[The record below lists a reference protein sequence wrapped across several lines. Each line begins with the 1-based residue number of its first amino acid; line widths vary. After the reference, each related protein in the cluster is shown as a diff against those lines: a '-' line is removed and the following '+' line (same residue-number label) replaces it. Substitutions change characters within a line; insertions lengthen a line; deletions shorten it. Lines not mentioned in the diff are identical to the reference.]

1 MSGSM
6 SGTMN
11 EMALTLR
18 MLSDWHIGAGVGTPP
33 IIDRCVVRDNI
44 HDNVPNNKALPFI
57 PEGTI
62 KGILRDAA
70 ETLIAGTAHHQAW
83 SCWLDWLFGSRISV
97 GSAPDNSGAPPV
109 TGRPPVKGHVYF
121 SAARLPDALVQGL
134 RESPQ
139 WAEAL
144 FLLRRHTRLDQHGQV
159 MPETLRTIE
168 FVRGELT
175 LEARARLPEAK
186 SLIFANQDSEPAHK
200 AMQAMRAMR
209 ALLIGSALNIER
221 IGAHRRRGAGRC
233 AVVVDGVDRD
243 ELDRLFDVLEQSP
256 PELPLHLST
265 YLPLARFSEPG
276 PAQPPHAQHPHAQ
289 HPNKDAPPGAAFDIT
304 LELRQP
310 ISCAARQ
317 LGNLQTCLDYLPGRA
332 LAKPVLSALHELAPD
347 YPWLRE
353 FADGGLVIAHAYPE
367 ISGSDTPD
375 SEGVRGVPA
384 PFSLYYDKAQGA
396 QGGERYNLMWQSAEA
411 VQAAIQAESPDNPP
425 QLKALGGGYLSP
437 ELSPESPSQ
446 SRSGLPLQRHAVRKI
461 LVQRNAVEHQSQRP
475 TSAVGGIYSREA
487 IAAGQTYRTVLRLS
501 GGAYTALKN
510 SEKAQDRCEAAQKS
524 LQKAVQKAFTSTR
537 IGGGAPGCGEVHM
550 RAARCYPYPEP
561 PSCGDGKRL
570 LVYCAADV
578 LLDAQAVSLQPLEV
592 VLLEAINQVLE
603 EKAGMRQSD
612 DFIDVALRTRLDGGW
627 NPRWGLPRET
637 AIVLAAGSCLV
648 LERARPFAAREL
660 SALQQRGLGKR
671 RGEGYGELMC
681 NPPFLMAGNSGA
693 DYA

>member
-6 SGTMN
+6 S
-11 EMALTLR
+11 EIALTLR
-18 MLSDWHIGAGVGTPP
+18 MLSDWHIGAGVGAPP
-33 IIDRCVVRDNI
+33 IIDRRVVRDNV
-44 HDNVPNNKALPFI
+44 HDNKGLPVI

-62 KGILRDAA
+62 KGIWRDAA
-70 ETLIAGTAHHQAW
+70 ETLIAGTAQHQAW
-83 SCWLDWLFGSRISV
+83 SCWLDWLFGARISL
-97 GSAPDNSGAPPV
+97 GSAPHNTGAPPV
-109 TGRPPVKGHVYF
+109 TGRPPVRGHAYF

-134 RESPQ
+134 RESPR

-144 FLLRRHTRLDQHGQV
+144 FLPRRHTRLDEHGQV

-175 LEARARLPEAK
+175 LEARARLPEAE
-186 SLIFANQDSEPAHK
+186 SLTFANQDSESAHN
-200 AMQAMRAMR
+200 AMQAMR

-233 AVVVDGVDRD
+233 AVAVHGVDRD

-256 PELPLHLST
+256 PELPSRRSA
-265 YLPLARFSEPG
+265 YLPLAGFSESHP
-276 PAQPPHAQHPHAQ
+276 AQHPHAQ
-289 HPNKDAPPGAAFDIT
+289 HPNKDAQPGASFNIA

-310 ISCAARQ
+310 VSCAVRQ

-332 LAKPVLSALHELAPD
+332 LAKPVLSALYKLAPD

-353 FADGGLVIAHAYPE
+353 FADGGLVIAHAYPD
-367 ISGSDTPD
+367 I
-375 SEGVRGVPA
+375 EGVRGVPA
-384 PFSLYYDKAQGA
+384 PFSLYYNKAQGV
-396 QGGERYNLMWQSAEA
+396 QGGELYNLMWQSAESI
-411 VQAAIQAESPDNPP
+411 QAAIQVGRPDT
-425 QLKALGGGYLSP
+425 QLKVLGGGYLSP
-437 ELSPESPSQ
+437 ELPPESPSQ
-446 SRSGLPLQRHAVRKI
+446 PPRGRSGLQLRRHAVPKI

-501 GGAYTALKN
+501 GDAYNALK
-510 SEKAQDRCEAAQKS
+510 SSGKAQNDSEVV
-524 LQKAVQKAFTSTR
+524 QKAVQQAVKKAFTSTR

-550 RAARCYPYPEP
+550 RAVLPRTYPEP
-561 PSCGDGKRL
+561 PSRGDGKRL

-578 LLDAQAVSLQPLEV
+578 MLDAQTLSLKTLEV

-603 EKAGMRQSD
+603 EKAALRRTD
-612 DFIDVALRTRLDGGW
+612 NLIDMALRTRRDSGW

-637 AIVLAAGSCLV
+637 AIALAAGSCLV

-660 SALQQRGLGKR
+660 SALQQRGLGQR
-671 RGEGYGELMC
+671 RGEGYGELIC
-681 NPPFLMAGNSGA
+681 NPPFLMAGDSGA
-693 DYA
+693 DYV

>member
-1 MSGSM
+1 MSA
-6 SGTMN
+6 TMN
-11 EMALTLR
+11 EIALTLR

-33 IIDRCVVRDNI
+33 IIDRCVVRDNVG
-44 HDNVPNNKALPFI
+44 DNKGLPVI

-62 KGILRDAA
+62 KGIWRDAA
-70 ETLIAGTAHHQAW
+70 ETLIAGTADHQAW
-83 SCWLDWLFGSRISV
+83 SRWLDWLFGARISV
-97 GSAPDNSGAPPV
+97 GSAPHDSGAPPV
-109 TGRPPVKGHVYF
+109 TGRPPVQGHAHF

-144 FLLRRHTRLDQHGQV
+144 FLLRRHTRLDQRGQV

-175 LEARARLPEAK
+175 LEARARLPEAE
-186 SLIFANQDSEPAHK
+186 SLTFANRDSESAHK
-200 AMQAMRAMR
+200 AMQAMR

-221 IGAHRRRGAGRC
+221 IGAQRRRGAGRC
-233 AVVVDGVDRD
+233 AVAVHGVDRD
-243 ELDRLFDVLEQSP
+243 ELDCLFDVLEQSP
-256 PELPLHLST
+256 PELPSRRSA
-265 YLPLARFSEPG
+265 YLPLAGFTEPR
-276 PAQPPHAQHPHAQ
+276 PAQHPHTQ
-289 HPNKDAPPGAAFDIT
+289 HPNKDVQPGAAFNIT

-332 LAKPVLSALHELAPD
+332 LARPVLSALYKLAPD

-367 ISGSDTPD
+367 IK
-375 SEGVRGVPA
+375 GVRGVPA
-384 PFSLYYDKAQGA
+384 PFSLYYDKAQGS
-396 QGGERYNLMWQSAEA
+396 QSGELYNLMWQSAEA
-411 VQAAIQAESPDNPP
+411 VQAAIQAGKPDNPP
-425 QLKALGGGYLSP
+425 QLKALSGGYLSP

-446 SRSGLPLQRHAVRKI
+446 PPQGRSGLPLQRYAVPKI

-487 IAAGQTYRTVLRLS
+487 IAAGQTYRSVLRLS
-501 GGAYTALKN
+501 GDAYSALQN
-510 SEKAQDRCEAAQKS
+510 SEKAQNDSEVVR
-524 LQKAVQKAFTSTR
+524 KAVQQAVNQAFTSTR
-537 IGGGAPGCGEVHM
+537 IGGGAPGCGEVHA
-550 RAARCYPYPEP
+550 RATRLCTDSEP
-561 PSCGDGKRL
+561 PSRDDGKPL

-578 LLDAQAVSLQPLEV
+578 MLDAQAVSLQPLED

-603 EKAGMRQSD
+603 EKAALRRTD
-612 DFIDVALRTRLDGGW
+612 NLIDVALRTRLDGGW

-693 DYA
+693 DYYV

>member
-6 SGTMN
+6 NATMN
-11 EMALTLR
+11 EIALTLR

-33 IIDRCVVRDNI
+33 IIDRCVVRDNG
-44 HDNVPNNKALPFI
+44 HDNFHDDKGLPVI

-62 KGILRDAA
+62 KGIWRDAA

-109 TGRPPVKGHVYF
+109 TGRPPVQGHAYF

-175 LEARARLPEAK
+175 LEARARLPEAEC
-186 SLIFANQDSEPAHK
+186 LTFANQDSESAHK
-200 AMQAMRAMR
+200 AMQAMR

-233 AVVVDGVDRD
+233 AVAVHGVDRD

-256 PELPLHLST
+256 PELPSRRSA
-265 YLPLARFSEPG
+265 YLPLAGFSEPH
-276 PAQPPHAQHPHAQ
+276 PAQPPHAQHPNKHAQ
-289 HPNKDAPPGAAFDIT
+289 PGASFNIT

-332 LAKPVLSALHELAPD
+332 LAKPVLSALYKLAPD

-367 ISGSDTPD
+367 IK
-375 SEGVRGVPA
+375 GVRGVPA

-396 QGGERYNLMWQSAEA
+396 QGGELYNLMWQSAEA
-411 VQAAIQAESPDNPP
+411 VQKEHPDT

-446 SRSGLPLQRHAVRKI
+446 PLRGRSGLQLQRHAVPKI

-487 IAAGQTYRTVLRLS
+487 VAAGQTYRTVLRLS
-501 GGAYTALKN
+501 GDAYSALKN
-510 SEKAQDRCEAAQKS
+510 SEKAQNGSKAAQKS
-524 LQKAVQKAFTSTR
+524 LQEAVQQAFTSTR
-537 IGGGAPGCGEVHM
+537 IGGGAPGCGEVHV
-550 RAARCYPYPEP
+550 RAARLCTYPEP
-561 PSCGDGKRL
+561 PSCGDGKQL

-578 LLDAQAVSLQPLEV
+578 MLDAQAVSLQPLED

-603 EKAGMRQSD
+603 EKAALRRTD
-612 DFIDVALRTRLDGGW
+612 NFIDVALRMRLDGGW
-627 NPRWGLPRET
+627 NPRWGLPRES

-671 RGEGYGELMC
+671 RGEGYGELIC

-693 DYA
+693 DYV

>member
-1 MSGSM
+1 MSGR
-6 SGTMN
+6 MN
-11 EMALTLR
+11 EIGLTLR
-18 MLSDWHIGAGVGTPP
+18 MLSDWHIGAGVGAPP
-33 IIDRCVVRDNI
+33 IIDRRVVRDNG
-44 HDNVPNNKALPFI
+44 HDNKGLPVI

-62 KGILRDAA
+62 KGIWRDAA

-97 GSAPDNSGAPPV
+97 GSAPHNSGAPP
-109 TGRPPVKGHVYF
+109 TQGHAHF

-144 FLLRRHTRLDQHGQV
+144 FLLRRHTRLDKHGQV

-175 LEARARLPEAK
+175 LEARARLPEAEC
-186 SLIFANQDSEPAHK
+186 LTFANENSESAHK
-200 AMQAMRAMR
+200 AMQAMR

-233 AVVVDGVDRD
+233 AVAVHGVDRD

-256 PELPLHLST
+256 PELPSRRSA
-265 YLPLARFSEPG
+265 YLPLTGFSEPH
-276 PAQPPHAQHPHAQ
+276 PAQHPHAQ
-289 HPNKDAPPGAAFDIT
+289 HPDKDAQPGASFNIT

-310 ISCAARQ
+310 VSCAARQ

-332 LAKPVLSALHELAPD
+332 LAKPVLSALYKLAPD

-353 FADGGLVIAHAYPE
+353 FADGALVIAHAYPE
-367 ISGSDTPD
+367 I
-375 SEGVRGVPA
+375 EGVRGVPA

-396 QGGERYNLMWQSAEA
+396 QGGELYNLMWQSAEA
-411 VQAAIQAESPDNPP
+411 VQAAIQVGRPDT
-425 QLKALGGGYLSP
+425 QFKALGGGYLSP

-446 SRSGLPLQRHAVRKI
+446 PPQGRSGLQLQRHAVPKI

-487 IAAGQTYRTVLRLS
+487 IAAGQTYRSVLRLS
-501 GGAYTALKN
+501 GDAYSALKN
-510 SEKAQDRCEAAQKS
+510 SEKAQNGSEAAQKS
-524 LQKAVQKAFTSTR
+524 LQEAVQQAFTSTR
-537 IGGGAPGCGEVHM
+537 IGGGAPGCGEVHA
-550 RAARCYPYPEP
+550 RAARLCTYSEP
-561 PSCGDGKRL
+561 PSCADGKQL

-578 LLDAQAVSLQPLEV
+578 MLDAQAMSLQPLEA
-592 VLLEAINQVLE
+592 VLLEAINPVLE
-603 EKAGMRQSD
+603 EKAALRQTD
-612 DFIDVALRTRLDGGW
+612 NLIDMALRTRLDGGW

-648 LERARPFAAREL
+648 LERARPFEVREL
-660 SALQQRGLGKR
+660 SALQRRGLGRR

-693 DYA
+693 DYV

>member
-1 MSGSM
+1 MNGSINGSINGSM
-6 SGTMN
+6 N
-11 EMALTLR
+11 EIALTLR
-18 MLSDWHIGAGVGTPP
+18 MLSDWHIGAGVGAPP
-33 IIDRCVVRDNI
+33 MIDRRVVRDKG
-44 HDNVPNNKALPFI
+44 HDNKGLPVI

-62 KGILRDAA
+62 KGIWRDAA

-97 GSAPDNSGAPPV
+97 GSAPHNSGAPP
-109 TGRPPVKGHVYF
+109 TQGHAYF

-175 LEARARLPEAK
+175 LEARARLPEAE
-186 SLIFANQDSEPAHK
+186 SLTFANQDSESAHK
-200 AMQAMRAMR
+200 AMQAMR

-233 AVVVDGVDRD
+233 AVAVHGVDSA

-256 PELPLHLST
+256 PELPARSSA
-265 YLPLARFSEPG
+265 YLPLAGFSEPH
-276 PAQPPHAQHPHAQ
+276 PAQHLHAQHSH
-289 HPNKDAPPGAAFDIT
+289 KDAQPGAAFDIT

-317 LGNLQTCLDYLPGRA
+317 LGNLQTGLDYLPGRA
-332 LAKPVLSALHELAPD
+332 LAKPVLSALYKLAPD

-353 FADGGLVIAHAYPE
+353 FADGALVIAHAYPE
-367 ISGSDTPD
+367 I
-375 SEGVRGVPA
+375 EGVRGVPA

-396 QGGERYNLMWQSAEA
+396 QGGELYNLMWQSAEA
-411 VQAAIQAESPDNPP
+411 VQAAIQAGRPDNPP

-437 ELSPESPSQ
+437 ASPSQ
-446 SRSGLPLQRHAVRKI
+446 PPPGRSDLQLQRHAVPKI

-487 IAAGQTYRTVLRLS
+487 IAAGQTYRSVLRLS
-501 GGAYTALKN
+501 GDAYSALKN
-510 SEKAQDRCEAAQKS
+510 SEKAQNGSEAAQKS
-524 LQKAVQKAFTSTR
+524 LQEAVQQAFTSTR
-537 IGGGAPGCGEVHM
+537 IGGGAPVCGEAHM
-550 RAARCYPYPEP
+550 RAARLCTYPEP
-561 PSCGDGKRL
+561 PPCADGKRL

-578 LLDAQAVSLQPLEV
+578 MLDAQAVSLQPLED

-603 EKAGMRQSD
+603 EKAALRRTD
-612 DFIDVALRTRLDGGW
+612 NLIDVALRTRLDGGW
-627 NPRWGLPRET
+627 NPRWGLPRES
-637 AIVLAAGSCLV
+637 AIVLAAGSCLA
-648 LERARPFAAREL
+648 LERSRPFAAREL

-693 DYA
+693 DDV

>member
-6 SGTMN
+6 SGRMN
-11 EMALTLR
+11 GRINEIGLTLR
-18 MLSDWHIGAGVGTPP
+18 MLSDWHIGAGVGAPP
-33 IIDRCVVRDNI
+33 IIDRRVVRDKG
-44 HDNVPNNKALPFI
+44 HDNKGLPVI

-62 KGILRDAA
+62 KGIWRDAA
-70 ETLIAGTAHHQAW
+70 ETLIAGTAHREAW
-83 SCWLDWLFGSRISV
+83 SCWLDWLFGSRISL
-97 GSAPDNSGAPPV
+97 GSAPHNSGAPP
-109 TGRPPVKGHVYF
+109 TQGHAYF

-144 FLLRRHTRLDQHGQV
+144 FLLRRHTRLDKHGQV

-175 LEARARLPEAK
+175 LEARARLPEVE
-186 SLIFANQDSEPAHK
+186 SLVFENAQDSGSTNK
-200 AMQAMRAMR
+200 AMQAMR

-233 AVVVDGVDRD
+233 AVAVHGVDSA

-256 PELPLHLST
+256 PELPARRSA
-265 YLPLARFSEPG
+265 YLPLAGFSEPH
-276 PAQPPHAQHPHAQ
+276 PAQHPHAQ
-289 HPNKDAPPGAAFDIT
+289 HPHKDAPPGVAFDIA

-332 LAKPVLSALHELAPD
+332 LAKPVLSALYKLAPD

-353 FADGGLVIAHAYPE
+353 FADGALVIAHAYPE
-367 ISGSDTPD
+367 I
-375 SEGVRGVPA
+375 EGVRGVPARGVPA

-396 QGGERYNLMWQSAEA
+396 QGGELYNLMWQSAEA
-411 VQAAIQAESPDNPP
+411 IQAAIQVGRPDNPA
-425 QLKALGGGYLSP
+425 QFKALGGGYLSP
-437 ELSPESPSQ
+437 ESPSQ
-446 SRSGLPLQRHAVRKI
+446 PPRGRSGLPRHAVPKI
-461 LVQRNAVEHQSQRP
+461 LVQRNAVEHKSQRP

-487 IAAGQTYRTVLRLS
+487 IAAGQIYRTVLRLS
-501 GGAYTALKN
+501 GDAYSALKN
-510 SEKAQDRCEAAQKS
+510 SEKAQNDSEVV
-524 LQKAVQKAFTSTR
+524 QKAVQQAVKKAFTSTR

-550 RAARCYPYPEP
+550 RAARLCTYPEP
-561 PSCGDGKRL
+561 PSCGDGKQL

-578 LLDAQAVSLQPLEV
+578 MLDAQAVSLQPLEV

-603 EKAGMRQSD
+603 EKAALRRPD
-612 DFIDVALRTRLDGGW
+612 NLIDMALRTRLDGGW

-693 DYA
+693 DYV

>member
-1 MSGSM
+1 MSGS
-6 SGTMN
+6 TN
-11 EMALTLR
+11 EIALTLR

-33 IIDRCVVRDNI
+33 IIDRRVVRDNG
-44 HDNVPNNKALPFI
+44 HDNKGLPVI

-62 KGILRDAA
+62 KGIWRDAA

-97 GSAPDNSGAPPV
+97 GSAPDSSGVPPV
-109 TGRPPVKGHVYF
+109 TGPPPVQGHAHF

-139 WAEAL
+139 WVEAL

-175 LEARARLPEAK
+175 LKARARLPEAK
-186 SLIFANQDSEPAHK
+186 SLAFANQDSESADK
-200 AMQAMRAMR
+200 AMQAMR

-243 ELDRLFDVLEQSP
+243 ELDRLFHVLEQSP
-256 PELPLHLST
+256 PELPLRRSA
-265 YLPLARFSEPG
+265 YLPLAGFSEPH
-276 PAQPPHAQHPHAQ
+276 PAQRPHAQ
-289 HPNKDAPPGAAFDIT
+289 HPNKDAQPGASFNIA

-310 ISCAARQ
+310 VSCAVRQ

-332 LAKPVLSALHELAPD
+332 LAKPVLSALYKLAPD

-353 FADGGLVIAHAYPE
+353 FADGGLVIAHAYPD
-367 ISGSDTPD
+367 I
-375 SEGVRGVPA
+375 EGVRGVPA
-384 PFSLYYDKAQGA
+384 PFSLYYNKAQGV
-396 QGGERYNLMWQSAEA
+396 QGGELYNLMWQSAESI
-411 VQAAIQAESPDNPP
+411 QAAIQVGRPDT
-425 QLKALGGGYLSP
+425 QFKALGGGYLSP

-446 SRSGLPLQRHAVRKI
+446 PAPERSGLQLQRRLAQKI
-461 LVQRNAVEHQSQRP
+461 LVQRNAVEHKSQRP

-487 IAAGQTYRTVLRLS
+487 IAAGQTYRSVLRLS
-501 GGAYTALKN
+501 GDAYTALQN
-510 SEKAQDRCEAAQKS
+510 SEKAQNDSEVV
-524 LQKAVQKAFTSTR
+524 QKAVQRAVKKAFTSTR
-537 IGGGAPGCGEVHM
+537 IGGGAPGCGEVHA
-550 RAARCYPYPEP
+550 RAARLCTYPEP
-561 PSCGDGKRL
+561 PSCADGKQL

-578 LLDAQAVSLQPLEV
+578 LLDAQAVCLQPLED

-603 EKAGMRQSD
+603 EKAVVRRTD
-612 DFIDVALRTRLDGGW
+612 NLIDVALRTRLDGGW

-648 LERARPFAAREL
+648 LERARPFAAHEL
-660 SALQQRGLGKR
+660 GALLRRGLGKR
-671 RGEGYGELMC
+671 RGEGYGELIC
-681 NPPFLMAGNSGA
+681 NPPFLMAGNSGV
-693 DYA
+693 DCV

>member
-1 MSGSM
+1 MQG
-6 SGTMN
+6 
-11 EMALTLR
+11 
-18 MLSDWHIGAGVGTPP
+18 H
-33 IIDRCVVRDNI
+33 
-44 HDNVPNNKALPFI
+44 
-57 PEGTI
+57 
-62 KGILRDAA
+62 
-70 ETLIAGTAHHQAW
+70 AH
-83 SCWLDWLFGSRISV
+83 
-97 GSAPDNSGAPPV
+97 
-109 TGRPPVKGHVYF
+109 F
-121 SAARLPDALVQGL
+121 SAARLPAALVQGL

-144 FLLRRHTRLDQHGQV
+144 FLLRRHTRLDKRGQV

-175 LEARARLPEAK
+175 LEARARLPEAE
-186 SLIFANQDSEPAHK
+186 SLTFANQGSESAHK
-200 AMQAMRAMR
+200 AMQAMR

-256 PELPLHLST
+256 PELPLRRSA
-265 YLPLARFSEPG
+265 YLPLAGFSEPQ
-276 PAQPPHAQHPHAQ
+276 PAQRPHAQHPH
-289 HPNKDAPPGAAFDIT
+289 KDAPPGAAFDIT

-310 ISCAARQ
+310 VSCALRQ

-332 LAKPVLSALHELAPD
+332 LAKPVLSALYKLAPD

-367 ISGSDTPD
+367 IK
-375 SEGVRGVPA
+375 GVRGVPA

-396 QGGERYNLMWQSAEA
+396 QGGKLYKLMWQSAET
-411 VQAAIQAESPDNPP
+411 VQKEHPDT
-425 QLKALGGGYLSP
+425 QLKALSGGYLSPGLSPGLSP

-446 SRSGLPLQRHAVRKI
+446 APQERSGLQLQRHAVPKI

-501 GGAYTALKN
+501 GDAHSALQN
-510 SEKAQDRCEAAQKS
+510 SEKAQNDSEIV
-524 LQKAVQKAFTSTR
+524 QKAVQQAVNKAFTSTR
-537 IGGGAPGCGEVHM
+537 IGGGAPGCGEVQA
-550 RAARCYPYPEP
+550 RATRLCIDSEP
-561 PSCGDGKRL
+561 PSCGDGKQL

-578 LLDAQAVSLQPLEV
+578 MLDAQAVSLQPLED
-592 VLLEAINQVLE
+592 VLLEATNQVLE
-603 EKAGMRQSD
+603 EKAALRRTD
-612 DFIDVALRTRLDGGW
+612 NLIDVALRTRLDGGW

-671 RGEGYGELMC
+671 RGEGYGELIC
-681 NPPFLMAGNSGA
+681 NPLFLMAGNSGA
-693 DYA
+693 DYV

>member
-1 MSGSM
+1 M
-6 SGTMN
+6 SGTVNGRMN

-33 IIDRCVVRDNI
+33 MVDRRVVRDNI
-44 HDNVPNNKALPFI
+44 HDNVPNNFPNNKALPVI

-62 KGILRDAA
+62 KGIWRDAA
-70 ETLIAGTAHHQAW
+70 ETLIAGTAHRQAW

-97 GSAPDNSGAPPV
+97 GTPPV
-109 TGRPPVKGHVYF
+109 TGRLPVQGHAHF

-144 FLLRRHTRLDQHGQV
+144 FLLRRHTRLDKHGQV

-175 LEARARLPEAK
+175 LEARARLPEAEC
-186 SLIFANQDSEPAHK
+186 LTFANQDSESAHK
-200 AMQAMRAMR
+200 AMQAMR

-233 AVVVDGVDRD
+233 AVAVHGVDSA

-256 PELPLHLST
+256 PELPFRRSA
-265 YLPLARFSEPG
+265 YLPLARFSEPH
-276 PAQPPHAQHPHAQ
+276 PAQHPHAQ
-289 HPNKDAPPGAAFDIT
+289 HPHKDARPGATFDIT

-310 ISCAARQ
+310 ISCAAHQ

-332 LAKPVLSALHELAPD
+332 LAKPVLGALYKLAPN

-367 ISGSDTPD
+367 IK
-375 SEGVRGVPA
+375 GVRGVPA

-411 VQAAIQAESPDNPP
+411 IQQAHPDT
-425 QLKALGGGYLSP
+425 QLKALSGGYVP
-437 ELSPESPSQ
+437 PKSPSQ
-446 SRSGLPLQRHAVRKI
+446 SRSGLQLQLRAVQKI

-501 GGAYTALKN
+501 GDAYSALQN
-510 SEKAQDRCEAAQKS
+510 SEKAQNDSEAV
-524 LQKAVQKAFTSTR
+524 QKAVQQAIEKAFASTR
-537 IGGGAPGCGEVHM
+537 IGGGAPGCGEVHL
-550 RAARCYPYPEP
+550 RAARCCTYPEP
-561 PSCGDGKRL
+561 PSCGDGL

-578 LLDAQAVSLQPLEV
+578 MLDAQAVSLQPLET
-592 VLLEAINQVLE
+592 VLLEEINQVLE
-603 EKAGMRQSD
+603 AEASVRRSSD
-612 DFIDVALRTRLDGGW
+612 LIDTALRTRLDGGW

-637 AIVLAAGSCLV
+637 AIVLSAGSCLV
-648 LERARPFAAREL
+648 LERARPFETHEL

-693 DYA
+693 DCG

>member
-1 MSGSM
+1 
-6 SGTMN
+6 MN

-33 IIDRCVVRDNI
+33 IIDRCVVRDNV
-44 HDNVPNNKALPFI
+44 HDNKGLPVI

-62 KGILRDAA
+62 KGIWRDAA
-70 ETLIAGTAHHQAW
+70 ETLIAGTAHHEAW

-97 GSAPDNSGAPPV
+97 GSAPHNIGAPPV
-109 TGRPPVKGHVYF
+109 AGRPPVQGHAYF

-159 MPETLRTIE
+159 AHETLRTIE

-175 LEARARLPEAK
+175 LEARARLPEAE
-186 SLIFANQDSEPAHK
+186 SLTFANQNSESADK
-200 AMQAMRAMR
+200 AMQAMR

-233 AVVVDGVDRD
+233 AVAVDGVDCD
-243 ELDRLFDVLEQSP
+243 ELDRLFHVLAQSP
-256 PELPLHLST
+256 PELPLRPST
-265 YLPLARFSEPG
+265 YLPLARFGEPC
-276 PAQPPHAQHPHAQ
+276 PAQHPHAQ
-289 HPNKDAPPGAAFDIT
+289 HSHKDAPPGAAFDIT

-310 ISCAARQ
+310 ISCAARH

-332 LAKPVLSALHELAPD
+332 LAKPVLGALHKLAPD

-353 FADGGLVIAHAYPE
+353 FADGNLAIAHAYPE
-367 ISGSDTPD
+367 IK
-375 SEGVRGVPA
+375 GVRGVPA

-396 QGGERYNLMWQSAEA
+396 QGGELYNLMWQSAEA
-411 VQAAIQAESPDNPP
+411 IQKAHPDT

-437 ELSPESPSQ
+437 ELSPKSPSQPPQ
-446 SRSGLPLQRHAVRKI
+446 SRSGLPLQRRAVPKI

-487 IAAGQTYRTVLRLS
+487 IAAGQTYRSVLRLS
-501 GGAYTALKN
+501 GGAYSALKN
-510 SEKAQDRCEAAQKS
+510 SQKAQNRSEAV
-524 LQKAVQKAFTSTR
+524 QKAVQKAFAATR
-537 IGGGAPGCGEVHM
+537 IGGGAPGCGEVHL
-550 RAARCYPYPEP
+550 REARLCTYPEP
-561 PSCGDGKRL
+561 PSGGDGKRL
-570 LVYCAADV
+570 LVYCAADAM
-578 LLDAQAVSLQPLEV
+578 LDAQAVSLKPLEE
-592 VLLEAINQVLE
+592 VLLEALNQALE
-603 EKAGMRQSD
+603 EKAAVRRTDSL
-612 DFIDVALRTRLDGGW
+612 IDVALRTRLEGGW
-627 NPRWGLPRET
+627 NPRWGLPREA

-648 LERARPFAAREL
+648 LERARPFEAHEL
-660 SALQQRGLGKR
+660 SALQKRGLGKR
-671 RGEGYGELMC
+671 RGEGYGELIC

>member
-1 MSGSM
+1 MSGS
-6 SGTMN
+6 MN

-33 IIDRCVVRDNI
+33 IIDRCVVRDNVG
-44 HDNVPNNKALPFI
+44 DNKGLPVI
-57 PEGTI
+57 PEGTL
-62 KGILRDAA
+62 KGIWRDAA

-83 SCWLDWLFGSRISV
+83 SRWLDWLFGARISI

-109 TGRPPVKGHVYF
+109 TGRLPVQGHAHF
-121 SAARLPDALVQGL
+121 SAARLPAALVQGL

-144 FLLRRHTRLDQHGQV
+144 FLLRRHTRLDKHGQV

-175 LEARARLPEAK
+175 LEARARLPEAE
-186 SLIFANQDSEPAHK
+186 SLTFANQDSESADK
-200 AMQAMRAMR
+200 AMQAMR

-233 AVVVDGVDRD
+233 AVVVHGVDSD
-243 ELDRLFDVLEQSP
+243 ELDCLFDVLEQSP
-256 PELPLHLST
+256 PELPLRRSA
-265 YLPLARFSEPG
+265 YLPLARFSEPH
-276 PAQPPHAQHPHAQ
+276 PAQRPHAQHPH
-289 HPNKDAPPGAAFDIT
+289 KDAPPGAAFDIT
-304 LELRQP
+304 LALRQP
-310 ISCAARQ
+310 VSCAVRQ

-332 LAKPVLSALHELAPD
+332 LAKPVLSALHKLAPD

-353 FADGGLVIAHAYPE
+353 FADGGLVIANAYPE
-367 ISGSDTPD
+367 IKGA
-375 SEGVRGVPA
+375 RGVPA

-396 QGGERYNLMWQSAEA
+396 QGGELYKLMWQSAEA
-411 VQAAIQAESPDNPP
+411 VQKAIQAESPGNPS
-425 QLKALGGGYLSP
+425 QLKALSGGYVSP

-446 SRSGLPLQRHAVRKI
+446 PPRERSGLPLQRHAVPKI

-487 IAAGQTYRTVLRLS
+487 IAAGQTYRSVLRLS
-501 GGAYTALKN
+501 GDAYSALKN
-510 SEKAQDRCEAAQKS
+510 SEKAQNDSEAV
-524 LQKAVQKAFTSTR
+524 QKAVQQAVKKAFTSTR
-537 IGGGAPGCGEVHM
+537 IGGGAPGCGEVQA
-550 RAARCYPYPEP
+550 RAARLCTDSEP
-561 PSCGDGKRL
+561 PSCGDGKQL

-578 LLDAQAVSLQPLEV
+578 MLNAQPVSLKPLED

-603 EKAGMRQSD
+603 EKAAVRRTD
-612 DFIDVALRTRLDGGW
+612 NLIDVALRTRLDGGW
-627 NPRWGLPRET
+627 NPRWGLPRES

-671 RGEGYGELMC
+671 RGEGYGELIC
-681 NPPFLMAGNSGA
+681 NPPFLMAGNSGV
-693 DYA
+693 DYV

>member
-1 MSGSM
+1 MSGR
-6 SGTMN
+6 MN
-11 EMALTLR
+11 EMTLTLR

-33 IIDRCVVRDNI
+33 IIDRRVVRDNG
-44 HDNVPNNKALPFI
+44 HDNKGLPVI

-62 KGILRDAA
+62 KGIWRDAA
-70 ETLIAGTAHHQAW
+70 ETLIAGTAHREAW
-83 SCWLDWLFGSRISV
+83 SRWLDWLFGSRISV
-97 GSAPDNSGAPPV
+97 GSASHNSGALPV
-109 TGRPPVKGHVYF
+109 TGPPPVQGHAHF
-121 SAARLPDALVQGL
+121 SAARLPDALVRGL

-144 FLLRRHTRLDQHGQV
+144 FLLRRHTRLDKHGQV

-175 LEARARLPEAK
+175 LEARARLPEAE
-186 SLIFANQDSEPAHK
+186 SLVFANAQGSESAHK
-200 AMQAMRAMR
+200 AMQAMR

-233 AVVVDGVDRD
+233 AVAVHGVDSA

-256 PELPLHLST
+256 PELPSRRSA
-265 YLPLARFSEPG
+265 YLPLAGFSEPH
-276 PAQPPHAQHPHAQ
+276 PAQRPHAQHPH
-289 HPNKDAPPGAAFDIT
+289 KDAPPGAAFDIT

-310 ISCAARQ
+310 ISCAVRQ

-332 LAKPVLSALHELAPD
+332 LAKPVLRALYKLAPD

-353 FADGGLVIAHAYPE
+353 FADGGLVIANAYPE
-367 ISGSDTPD
+367 I
-375 SEGVRGVPA
+375 EGVRGVPA

-396 QGGERYNLMWQSAEA
+396 QGGELYNLMWQSAEA
-411 VQAAIQAESPDNPP
+411 VQKERPDT
-425 QLKALGGGYLSP
+425 QLKALGGGYVSP

-446 SRSGLPLQRHAVRKI
+446 PPRGRSGLPLQRHAVPKI

-487 IAAGQTYRTVLRLS
+487 IAAGQTYRSVLRLS
-501 GGAYTALKN
+501 GDAYTALQN
-510 SEKAQDRCEAAQKS
+510 SEKAQNDSEAAQKS
-524 LQKAVQKAFTSTR
+524 LQEAVQQAFTSTR

-550 RAARCYPYPEP
+550 RAARCYTYPEP
-561 PSCGDGKRL
+561 PSCADGKRL

-578 LLDAQAVSLQPLEV
+578 MLDAQAVSLQPLED

-603 EKAGMRQSD
+603 EKASVRQSGD
-612 DFIDVALRTRLDGGW
+612 LIDVALRTRLDGGW

-660 SALQQRGLGKR
+660 SALQQRGLGRR
-671 RGEGYGELMC
+671 RGEGYGELIC

-693 DYA
+693 DYV

>member
-18 MLSDWHIGAGVGTPP
+18 MLSDWHIGAGVGAPP
-33 IIDRCVVRDNI
+33 IIDRCVVRDNVYDNV
-44 HDNVPNNKALPFI
+44 HDNVPNNKGLPVI

-62 KGILRDAA
+62 KGIWRDAA

-97 GSAPDNSGAPPV
+97 GSAPGNSGAPPISGRPPV
-109 TGRPPVKGHVYF
+109 RPPVKGHAHF
-121 SAARLPDALVQGL
+121 SAARLPAALVQGL

-144 FLLRRHTRLDQHGQV
+144 FLLRRHTRLDKHGQV

-168 FVRGELT
+168 LVRGELT
-175 LEARARLPEAK
+175 LEARARLPEAE
-186 SLIFANQDSEPAHK
+186 SLTFANQNSESAHK
-200 AMQAMRAMR
+200 AMQAMR

-233 AVVVDGVDRD
+233 AVVVHGVDSA

-256 PELPLHLST
+256 PELPLRRSA
-265 YLPLARFSEPG
+265 YLPLARFSEPC
-276 PAQPPHAQHPHAQ
+276 PAQHPHAQ
-289 HPNKDAPPGAAFDIT
+289 HPHKDAPPGAAFDIT

-310 ISCAARQ
+310 VSCAARQ
-317 LGNLQTCLDYLPGRA
+317 LGNLQTGLDYLPGRA
-332 LAKPVLSALHELAPD
+332 LAKPVLSALYKLAPN

-353 FADGGLVIAHAYPE
+353 FADGNLVIANGYPE
-367 ISGSDTPD
+367 ISHTPD
-375 SEGVRGVPA
+375 GKSVRGVPA

-396 QGGERYNLMWQSAEA
+396 QGGQRYNLMWQSAEA
-411 VQAAIQAESPDNPP
+411 VQKEQPDT
-425 QLKALGGGYLSP
+425 QLKALSGGYLSP
-437 ELSPESPSQ
+437 ELSPESPPQ
-446 SRSGLPLQRHAVRKI
+446 SRSGLPLPPHAVRKI

-501 GGAYTALKN
+501 GDAYSALQN
-510 SEKAQDRCEAAQKS
+510 SEKAQNDSEAV
-524 LQKAVQKAFTSTR
+524 QKAVQQAIEKAFASTR
-537 IGGGAPGCGEVHM
+537 IGGGAPGCGEVHA
-550 RAARCYPYPEP
+550 RAALPRTYPEP

-578 LLDAQAVSLQPLEV
+578 LLDAQAVSLQPLED

-603 EKAGMRQSD
+603 AKAGVRQSD
-612 DFIDVALRTRLDGGW
+612 DLIHVALRTRLDGGW
-627 NPRWGLPRET
+627 NPRWGLPREA

-648 LERARPFAAREL
+648 LERARPFEAREL
-660 SALQQRGLGKR
+660 SALQRRGLGKR
-671 RGEGYGELMC
+671 RGEGYGELIC

-693 DYA
+693 DCV

>member
-1 MSGSM
+1 
-6 SGTMN
+6 MN
-11 EMALTLR
+11 ATINEIALTLR

-33 IIDRCVVRDNI
+33 IIDRRVVRDNF
-44 HDNVPNNKALPFI
+44 HDNVPNNFHDNFHGNKGLPVI

-62 KGILRDAA
+62 KGIWRDAA
-70 ETLIAGTAHHQAW
+70 ETLIAGTAHHQVW

-97 GSAPDNSGAPPV
+97 GSAPDNTGAPP
-109 TGRPPVKGHVYF
+109 TQGHAHF
-121 SAARLPDALVQGL
+121 SAARLPAALVQGL

-144 FLLRRHTRLDQHGQV
+144 FLLRRHTRLDKHGQV
-159 MPETLRTIE
+159 VPETLRTIE

-175 LEARARLPEAK
+175 LEARACLPEAE
-186 SLIFANQDSEPAHK
+186 SLTFANQNSESADK
-200 AMQAMRAMR
+200 AMQAMR

-256 PELPLHLST
+256 PELPLRPST
-265 YLPLARFSEPG
+265 YLPLARFSEPC
-276 PAQPPHAQHPHAQ
+276 PAQPPHGQHPH
-289 HPNKDAPPGAAFDIT
+289 KEAPPGAAFDIT

-317 LGNLQTCLDYLPGRA
+317 LGNLQTGLDYLPGRA
-332 LAKPVLSALHELAPD
+332 LAKAVLSALYKLAPH

-353 FADGGLVIAHAYPE
+353 FADGNLVIANGYPE
-367 ISGSDTPD
+367 ISHTPD
-375 SEGVRGVPA
+375 SKSVRGVPA
-384 PFSLYYDKAQGA
+384 PFSLYYDKARGA

-411 VQAAIQAESPDNPP
+411 IQAESPDNPP
-425 QLKALGGGYLSP
+425 QLKALSGGYVSP

-446 SRSGLPLQRHAVRKI
+446 PRSGLPLQPHAVRKI

-510 SEKAQDRCEAAQKS
+510 SEKAQNRSEYAQKS

-537 IGGGAPGCGEVHM
+537 IGGGAPGCGEVHA
-550 RAARCYPYPEP
+550 RAVLPRTYPEP
-561 PSCGDGKRL
+561 PSCGDGKWL

-578 LLDAQAVSLQPLEV
+578 LLDAQAVALQPLET

-603 EKAGMRQSD
+603 AKADVRQSGD
-612 DFIDVALRTRLDGGW
+612 LIDVALRTRLDGGW
-627 NPRWGLPRET
+627 NPRWGLPREA

-648 LERARPFAAREL
+648 LERARPFEAREL
-660 SALQQRGLGKR
+660 SALQRRGLGKR
-671 RGEGYGELMC
+671 RGEGYGELIC
-681 NPPFLMAGNSGA
+681 NPPFLMAGNSGV

>member
-1 MSGSM
+1 MNGSM
-6 SGTMN
+6 SGSIN
-11 EMALTLR
+11 EIALTLR

-33 IIDRCVVRDNI
+33 IIDRRVVRDNG
-44 HDNVPNNKALPFI
+44 HDNFHDDKGLPVI

-62 KGILRDAA
+62 KGIWRDAA

-83 SCWLDWLFGSRISV
+83 SCWLDWLFGSRIRV
-97 GSAPDNSGAPPV
+97 GSAPHNSGAPPV
-109 TGRPPVKGHVYF
+109 IGRPPVRGHAHF

-144 FLLRRHTRLDQHGQV
+144 FLLRRHTRLDKHGQV

-175 LEARARLPEAK
+175 LEARVRLPEAEC
-186 SLIFANQDSEPAHK
+186 LTFANQDSESAHN
-200 AMQAMRAMR
+200 AMQAMR

-233 AVVVDGVDRD
+233 AVAVHSVDSA

-256 PELPLHLST
+256 PELPSRLST
-265 YLPLARFSEPG
+265 YLPLAGFSEPH
-276 PAQPPHAQHPHAQ
+276 PAQHPHTQ
-289 HPNKDAPPGAAFDIT
+289 PHKDAQPGAAFDIT

-332 LAKPVLSALHELAPD
+332 LAKPVLGALYILVPD

-353 FADGGLVIAHAYPE
+353 FADGGLVIAHAYPD
-367 ISGSDTPD
+367 I
-375 SEGVRGVPA
+375 EGARGVPA
-384 PFSLYYDKAQGA
+384 PFSLYYDKAQGV
-396 QGGERYNLMWQSAEA
+396 QGGELYNLMWQSAEA
-411 VQAAIQAESPDNPP
+411 IQAAIQAGRPDT
-425 QLKALGGGYLSP
+425 QLKALGGGYV
-437 ELSPESPSQ
+437 SPESPFQ
-446 SRSGLPLQRHAVRKI
+446 PPRGRSGLQLQRHAVPKI

-487 IAAGQTYRTVLRLS
+487 IAAGQTYRSVLRLS
-501 GGAYTALKN
+501 GDAYSALKN
-510 SEKAQDRCEAAQKS
+510 SEKAQNDSEVV
-524 LQKAVQKAFTSTR
+524 QKAVQQAVKKAFTSTR

-550 RAARCYPYPEP
+550 RAARLCTYPEP
-561 PSCGDGKRL
+561 PSCGDGKQL

-578 LLDAQAVSLQPLEV
+578 MLDAQAVSLQPLEA

-603 EKAGMRQSD
+603 EKAALRQSSD
-612 DFIDVALRTRLDGGW
+612 LIDVALRTRLDGGW

-648 LERARPFAAREL
+648 LERARPFAAHEL

-681 NPPFLMAGNSGA
+681 NPPFLMAGNSGV
-693 DYA
+693 DDV

>member
-1 MSGSM
+1 MNGSM
-6 SGTMN
+6 NGSIN
-11 EMALTLR
+11 EIALTLH

-33 IIDRCVVRDNI
+33 MIDRRVVRDNG
-44 HDNVPNNKALPFI
+44 HDNKGLPVI

-62 KGILRDAA
+62 KGIWRDAA

-97 GSAPDNSGAPPV
+97 GSAPHNSGAPPV
-109 TGRPPVKGHVYF
+109 TGRLPVQGHAYF

-144 FLLRRHTRLDQHGQV
+144 FLLRRHTRLDKHGQV

-175 LEARARLPEAK
+175 LEARARLPEAEC
-186 SLIFANQDSEPAHK
+186 LTFANQDSESAHK
-200 AMQAMRAMR
+200 AMQTKAMQAMR

-233 AVVVDGVDRD
+233 AVAVHGVDSA

-256 PELPLHLST
+256 PELPSRRSA
-265 YLPLARFSEPG
+265 YLPLAGFSEPH
-276 PAQPPHAQHPHAQ
+276 PAQHPHAQ
-289 HPNKDAPPGAAFDIT
+289 HPHKDAQPGAAFDIT

-332 LAKPVLSALHELAPD
+332 LAKPLLSALYKLAPD

-353 FADGGLVIAHAYPE
+353 FSDGGLVIAHAYPE
-367 ISGSDTPD
+367 IK
-375 SEGVRGVPA
+375 GVRGVPA

-396 QGGERYNLMWQSAEA
+396 QGGELYNLMWQSAEA
-411 VQAAIQAESPDNPP
+411 VQAALQAALQTGRPDNPP
-425 QLKALGGGYLSP
+425 QLKVLGGGYLSP

-446 SRSGLPLQRHAVRKI
+446 PPQGRSGLQLQRHAVPKI

-487 IAAGQTYRTVLRLS
+487 IAAGQTYRSVLRLS
-501 GGAYTALKN
+501 GDAYSVLKN
-510 SEKAQDRCEAAQKS
+510 SEKAQNGSEAAQKS
-524 LQKAVQKAFTSTR
+524 LQEAVQQAFTSTR

-550 RAARCYPYPEP
+550 RAALPRRYPEP
-561 PSCGDGKRL
+561 SPCADGKRL

-578 LLDAQAVSLQPLEV
+578 MLDAQALSLQPLED
-592 VLLEAINQVLE
+592 VLLEAINQVLG
-603 EKAGMRQSD
+603 EKAALRRTD
-612 DFIDVALRTRLDGGW
+612 NLIDMALRTRLDGGW
-627 NPRWGLPRET
+627 SPRWGLPRET

-693 DYA
+693 DYV

>member
-1 MSGSM
+1 M

-11 EMALTLR
+11 EIGLTLR

-33 IIDRCVVRDNI
+33 IIDRRVVRDNG
-44 HDNVPNNKALPFI
+44 HDNKGLPVI

-62 KGILRDAA
+62 KGIWRDAA

-109 TGRPPVKGHVYF
+109 TGRPPVQGHAYF

-134 RESPQ
+134 RKSPQ
-139 WAEAL
+139 WTEAL

-175 LEARARLPEAK
+175 LEARARLPEAEC
-186 SLIFANQDSEPAHK
+186 LTFANQDSESAHK
-200 AMQAMRAMR
+200 AMQAMR

-233 AVVVDGVDRD
+233 AVAVHGVDRA

-256 PELPLHLST
+256 PELPSRRSA
-265 YLPLARFSEPG
+265 YLPLAGFSEPH
-276 PAQPPHAQHPHAQ
+276 PAQHPHAQ
-289 HPNKDAPPGAAFDIT
+289 HPHKDTQPGASFDIT

-310 ISCAARQ
+310 ISCAVRQ

-332 LAKPVLSALHELAPD
+332 LAKPVLSALYKLAPD

-353 FADGGLVIAHAYPE
+353 FADGGLVIAHAYPD
-367 ISGSDTPD
+367 I
-375 SEGVRGVPA
+375 EGARGVPA

-396 QGGERYNLMWQSAEA
+396 QGGELYNLMWQSAEA
-411 VQAAIQAESPDNPP
+411 VQKEHPDT
-425 QLKALGGGYLSP
+425 QLKVLGGGYV
-437 ELSPESPSQ
+437 SPSQ
-446 SRSGLPLQRHAVRKI
+446 PPRGRSGLPLQRHAVPKI

-501 GGAYTALKN
+501 GDAYSALKN
-510 SEKAQDRCEAAQKS
+510 SEKAQNDSEVV
-524 LQKAVQKAFTSTR
+524 QKAVQQAVKKAFTSTR

-550 RAARCYPYPEP
+550 RAALPRTYPEP

-578 LLDAQAVSLQPLEV
+578 MLDAQAVSLKPLEE

-603 EKAGMRQSD
+603 EKASVRQSGD
-612 DFIDVALRTRLDGGW
+612 LIDVALRTRLDGGW

-648 LERARPFAAREL
+648 LERARPFKAREL

-693 DYA
+693 DCV

>member
-6 SGTMN
+6 NATMN
-11 EMALTLR
+11 EIALTLR

-33 IIDRCVVRDNI
+33 IIDRRVVRDNGP
-44 HDNVPNNKALPFI
+44 DNKGLPVI

-62 KGILRDAA
+62 KGIWRDAA

-83 SCWLDWLFGSRISV
+83 SCWLDWLFGSRISL
-97 GSAPDNSGAPPV
+97 GSAPDNSGAPP
-109 TGRPPVKGHVYF
+109 TQGHAYF

-175 LEARARLPEAK
+175 LEARARLPEAEC
-186 SLIFANQDSEPAHK
+186 LTFASQDSESAHK
-200 AMQAMRAMR
+200 AMQAMR

-233 AVVVDGVDRD
+233 AVAVHGVDRD

-256 PELPLHLST
+256 PELPSRRSA
-265 YLPLARFSEPG
+265 YLPLAGFSEPH
-276 PAQPPHAQHPHAQ
+276 PAQHPHAQ
-289 HPNKDAPPGAAFDIT
+289 HPHKDPPPGAAFDIT

-310 ISCAARQ
+310 ISCAVRQ

-332 LAKPVLSALHELAPD
+332 LAKPVLSALHKLAPD

-353 FADGGLVIAHAYPE
+353 FADGGLVIAHAYPD
-367 ISGSDTPD
+367 I
-375 SEGVRGVPA
+375 EGVRGVPA
-384 PFSLYYDKAQGA
+384 PFSLYYDKARGA
-396 QGGERYNLMWQSAEA
+396 QGGELYNLMWQSAEA
-411 VQAAIQAESPDNPP
+411 VQKEHPDT
-425 QLKALGGGYLSP
+425 QLKVLGGGYV
-437 ELSPESPSQ
+437 SPESPSQ
-446 SRSGLPLQRHAVRKI
+446 PAPERSGLQLQRRLAQKI
-461 LVQRNAVEHQSQRP
+461 LVQRNAVEHKSQRP

-487 IAAGQTYRTVLRLS
+487 IAAGQTYRSVLRLS
-501 GGAYTALKN
+501 GDAYTALKN
-510 SEKAQDRCEAAQKS
+510 SEKAQNGSEVAQKS
-524 LQKAVQKAFTSTR
+524 LQEAVQQAFTSTR
-537 IGGGAPGCGEVHM
+537 IGGGAPGCGEVHA
-550 RAARCYPYPEP
+550 RAARLCTYSEP
-561 PSCGDGKRL
+561 RSCGDGKQL

-578 LLDAQAVSLQPLEV
+578 MLDAQAASLQPLEV

-603 EKAGMRQSD
+603 EKAALRRTD
-612 DFIDVALRTRLDGGW
+612 NFIDVALRTRLDGGW

-648 LERARPFAAREL
+648 LERAHPFAAREL

-671 RGEGYGELMC
+671 RGEGYGELIC

-693 DYA
+693 DYV

>member
-1 MSGSM
+1 MNA
-6 SGTMN
+6 TMN
-11 EMALTLR
+11 EIALTLR

-33 IIDRCVVRDNI
+33 IIDRCVVRDNG
-44 HDNVPNNKALPFI
+44 HDNFHDDKGLPVI

-62 KGILRDAA
+62 KGIWRDAA
-70 ETLIAGTAHHQAW
+70 ETLIAGTADHQAW

-97 GSAPDNSGAPPV
+97 GSAPV
-109 TGRPPVKGHVYF
+109 TGRPPVQGHAYF

-175 LEARARLPEAK
+175 LEARARLPEAE
-186 SLIFANQDSEPAHK
+186 SLTFANQDSESAHK
-200 AMQAMRAMR
+200 AMQAMR

-221 IGAHRRRGAGRC
+221 LGAHRRRGAGRC
-233 AVVVDGVDRD
+233 AVAVHGVDRD

-256 PELPLHLST
+256 PELPSCRSA
-265 YLPLARFSEPG
+265 YLPLAGFSEPH
-276 PAQPPHAQHPHAQ
+276 PAQHPHAQHPHAQ
-289 HPNKDAPPGAAFDIT
+289 HPNKDARPGAAFDIT

-310 ISCAARQ
+310 ISCAVRQ

-332 LAKPVLSALHELAPD
+332 LAKPVLSALHKLAPD

-353 FADGGLVIAHAYPE
+353 FADGGLVIAHAYPD
-367 ISGSDTPD
+367 I
-375 SEGVRGVPA
+375 EGVRGVPA

-396 QGGERYNLMWQSAEA
+396 QGGELYNLMWQSAEA
-411 VQAAIQAESPDNPP
+411 IQKEHPDT
-425 QLKALGGGYLSP
+425 QLKVLGGGYVSP

-446 SRSGLPLQRHAVRKI
+446 PPRGRSGLQLPRHAVPKI

-487 IAAGQTYRTVLRLS
+487 IAAGQIYRSVLRLS
-501 GGAYTALKN
+501 GDAYSALKN
-510 SEKAQDRCEAAQKS
+510 SEKAQNGSEAAQKS
-524 LQKAVQKAFTSTR
+524 LQEAVQQAFTSTR
-537 IGGGAPGCGEVHM
+537 IGGGAPGCGEVHA
-550 RAARCYPYPEP
+550 RAARPRTYSEL
-561 PSCGDGKRL
+561 PSCGDGKQL

-578 LLDAQAVSLQPLEV
+578 MLDAQAVCLQPLEV

-603 EKAGMRQSD
+603 EKAALRRTD
-612 DFIDVALRTRLDGGW
+612 NFIDVALRTRLDGGW
-627 NPRWGLPRET
+627 NPRWGLPRES

-648 LERARPFAAREL
+648 LQRARPFAAHEL
-660 SALQQRGLGKR
+660 SALQQRGLGRR
-671 RGEGYGELMC
+671 RGEGYGELIC

-693 DYA
+693 DYV